1 MSIKQNRLFVAVVA
15 AAAFSTT
22 MPSLAASDPIE
33 RCRQADSD
41 RERIACLEA
50 ALRGSDEIP
59 QTVTETAQETPPQ
72 EPTPAAPAPAS
83 APELAPEPDPIA
95 EVAPTEPEGADLGS
109 EQVTARRTRP
119 GEEEPAPRL
128 QAGVAS
134 AEIVPFRRLQV
145 TLDNGHVWRQIRG
158 DTQRINERRA
168 AEQTVEIWES
178 SLGGYR
184 MRMNEMARTIR
195 VERVR

>member
-1 MSIKQNRLFVAVVA
+1 MPIKQSRLFLALTATA
-15 AAAFSTT
+15 ALSTA
-22 MPSLAASDPIE
+22 MPSIADDPIE

-41 RERIACLEA
+41 RQRIACLEA

-72 EPTPAAPAPAS
+72 EPTPAAS

-109 EQVTARRTRP
+109 EQVTARRARAS
-119 GEEEPAPRL
+119 EEEPAPRL
-128 QAGVAS
+128 QAAVAS
-134 AEIVPFRRLQV
+134 VEIVPFQRLQV

-168 AEQTVEIWES
+168 ANQTVEIWES
-178 SLGGYR
+178 NLGGYR

>member
-1 MSIKQNRLFVAVVA
+1 MSIKQNRLFVAVVG

-22 MPSLAASDPIE
+22 MNSLAASDPIE

-50 ALRGSDEIP
+50 ALRGSDDVLES
-59 QTVTETAQETPPQ
+59 AQETPP
-72 EPTPAAPAPAS
+72 EETAPAEP
-83 APELAPEPDPIA
+83 APEQPPEAATIV

-134 AEIVPFRRLQV
+134 AEIVPFQRLQV

-178 SLGGYR
+178 NLGGYR